1 MNVLIVL
8 GVLMLIVAGVMWFLV
23 ALKAIDS
30 RPTHV
35 VQVER
40 YSSLGDQLEAEFRA
54 LDLK

>member
-23 ALKAIDS
+23 ALKAIDY

-54 LDLK
+54 LDRK

>member
-1 MNVLIVL
+1 MNVFIVL